1 MNIIKDIF
9 GELLRVKAEE
19 IADEIYED
27 TEDDTLKKII
37 DIFSNSVVR

>member
-9 GELLRVKAEE
+9 GELLRDKAEE

-27 TEDDTLKKII
+27 SGDDTLKRIL
-37 DIFSNSVVR
+37 DIVSNSVVH